1 MSGSMAALLR
11 KEWREAR
18 WRLVIAVLLLAGTG
32 ASLGPL
38 FDVLGDYMGLLGQL
52 QLPGW
57 IMDTMAHQM
66 ANYLVYLWSNWYGK
80 NLLQLVAI
88 LAAIYGAGLIAGETA
103 RRTSAVL
110 FSRPVG
116 RREVLLAKY
125 LVNLVV
131 LAIASLAG
139 TLAVIAGG
147 QLSGHAV
154 PALALLKGLPAT
166 LAGTALLLALA
177 TLLSVGSDDP
187 TKVIGVALLALVGIF
202 AAGSWGPLRRL
213 SPFAHMAAGTTLQ
226 TGRVDWPAVGAMSL
240 VALGLFVLA
249 VAWLQRREL

>member
-18 WRLVIAVLLLAGTG
+18 WRLVVATVLLAATG

-52 QLPGW
+52 RLPGW

-88 LAAIYGAGLIAGETA
+88 LAAIYGAGLVAGEVA

-110 FSRPVG
+110 FSRPVSRG
-116 RREVLLAKY
+116 QVLLAKY
-125 LVNLVV
+125 LVNLLV
-131 LAIASLAG
+131 LALAALAG

-147 QLSGHAV
+147 QLSGHTV
-154 PALALLKGLPAT
+154 PVLTLLKGLPAT

-177 TLLSVGSDDP
+177 TMLSVGSDDP
-187 TKVIGVALLALVGIF
+187 TKVMGVALLALVGIY
-202 AAGSWGPLRRL
+202 AAGSWAPLRRL
-213 SPFAHMAAGTTLQ
+213 SLFAHMAAGATLR
-226 TGRVDWPAVGAMSL
+226 TGRVDWPAVLAMSA
-240 VALGLFVLA
+240 VAIGLFA
-249 VAWLQRREL
+249 AAAAWLERQEL